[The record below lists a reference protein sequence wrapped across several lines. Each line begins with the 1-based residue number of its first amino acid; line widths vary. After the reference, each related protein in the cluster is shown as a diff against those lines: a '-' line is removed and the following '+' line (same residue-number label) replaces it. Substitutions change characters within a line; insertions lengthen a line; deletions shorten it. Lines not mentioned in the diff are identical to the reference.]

1 VSYAAYDT
9 YARAVDAVGVAKDSD
24 VRLCLDQ
31 AGADCDSPIE
41 KTLLAALVAVGV
53 GDGWPV
59 FVGLAGDDGVAR
71 YLQFPRLEICG
82 ADTVGL
88 FETDAARERGAISIR
103 PQYDIL
109 KYTADFLL
117 SWVAPPLADGARRWV
132 GIVLEC
138 DGHDFHAQTKGQAAH
153 DRSRDRAMQELGWDV
168 FRFTGAE
175 LWKDPIACARQALT
189 HLVRKADE
197 LCLQLNVEPA
207 SNGVCPHCSGPHSAA
222 AHFDL
227 SAALAVTKSYA
238 DAGDDLMAS
247 VWSGVVQK
255 LAHVAK
261 RPVSLKETLEA
272 DW

>member
-1 VSYAAYDT
+1 MSYAAYDT
-9 YARAVDAVGVAKDSD
+9 YARAVSAVGGDKESD
-24 VRLCLDQ
+24 VRLRLDQ
-31 AGADCDSPIE
+31 VGADCDSPIE

-59 FVGLAGDDGVAR
+59 FVGLGAGG

-82 ADTVGL
+82 ADTSNL
-88 FETDAARERGAISIR
+88 FDSEAARGRGAIFVR

-109 KYTADFLL
+109 RYSADFLL
-117 SWVAPPLADGARRWV
+117 SWVAPPLADGERRWV

-138 DGHDFHAQTKGQAAH
+138 DGHDFHTQTKEQAAH
-153 DRSRDRAMQELGWDV
+153 DRSRDRAMQELGWDM
-168 FRFTGAE
+168 FRFTGTE
-175 LWKDPIACARQALT
+175 LWKDPIVCARQALT

-197 LCLQLNVEPA
+197 LCLQLDVEPA